1 MKICETIPSELRAS
15 CFQRTVATFSTSFG
29 EAQIHESAS
38 RSKLNR
44 LLGNPILTYQSDKT
58 QTIATRI
65 EFWLG
70 YPESRVYFIVLNT
83 LFGILATTSY
93 LGSTNSAM
101 SYFSVEA
108 KSIAT
113 SLSLSL

>member
-1 MKICETIPSELRAS
+1 MGKHVGIYKTTSQASYRAESEKLRLSMARVKS
-15 CFQRTVATFSTSFG
+15 FSFAG
-29 EAQIHESAS
+29 FNAHMA
-38 RSKLNR
+38 
-44 LLGNPILTYQSDKT
+44 G
-58 QTIATRI
+58 
-65 EFWLG
+65 
-70 YPESRVYFIVLNT
+70 RVHFIVANT